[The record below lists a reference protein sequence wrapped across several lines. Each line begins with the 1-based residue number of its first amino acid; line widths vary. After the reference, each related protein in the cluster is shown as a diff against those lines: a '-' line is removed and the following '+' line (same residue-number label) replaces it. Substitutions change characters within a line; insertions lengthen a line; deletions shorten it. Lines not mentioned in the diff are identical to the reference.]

1 MNSGYLK
8 ILKKE
13 TKMDDLEKLL
23 NKNQKTKNLKNN

>member
-13 TKMDDLEKLL
+13 TKMDDLEKLS